1 MPSRG
6 PAEPGVRRLRSI
18 LTVDTL
24 RNTILLRA
32 WVAIFLLAMVVHAQ
46 APSRSFKLGDS
57 ALPTAEDLIQQ
68 LGSEDDARTIVYTV
82 LDQELGRT
90 RPPLGEQA
98 RFLSAQVRPDWV
110 PWRPAINMAVLD
122 DDTAADVYR
131 RCGYFFTLH
140 PAVVAEGAVILPI
153 ALGNRCGS
161 IERRYRLQ
169 RTATGWQAELLPAA
183 EGWAVAHCGCS

>member
-1 MPSRG
+1 MVRLLVLVATAIALQAQILLPNGTFR
-6 PAEPGVRRLRSI
+6 GVREYLE
-18 LTVDTL
+18 LTNEQLT
-24 RNTILLRA
+24 RIAAANTSL
-32 WVAIFLLAMVVHAQ
+32 
-46 APSRSFKLGDS
+46 
-57 ALPTAEDLIQQ
+57 
-68 LGSEDDARTIVYTV
+68 
-82 LDQELGRT
+82 
-90 RPPLGEQA
+90 A
-98 RFLSAQVRPDWV
+98 RFRAQKATRSAQVHADWV

-122 DDTAADVYR
+122 DDTAAEVYR

-140 PAVVAEGAVILPI
+140 PAVVAEDAVILPI